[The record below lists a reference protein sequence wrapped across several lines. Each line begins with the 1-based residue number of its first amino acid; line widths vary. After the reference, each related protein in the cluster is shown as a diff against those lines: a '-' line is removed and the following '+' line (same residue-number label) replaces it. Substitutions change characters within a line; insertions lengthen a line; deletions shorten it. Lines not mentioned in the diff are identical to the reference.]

1 MYRQKLIN
9 NKTAK
14 PKMKKI
20 MKEVLKMKKFNEI
33 YAEALKNESLRNELM
48 TAVQEKKLAGFLKAH
63 DCDTDIEEIR
73 NFLTEQQAK
82 ANRGDIELNIDELE
96 DVAGGANRFIASLLA
111 GLTLATAMTPVAAAA
126 AEDTSAPT
134 GYVTEI
140 DMEDDDTIDFDLD
153 IEEEL
158 TEETATTTATEI
170 QEETTTTTAFEEVAL
185 PTTEAKEKEKDW
197 GTKMNDFMDAQ
208 IQSLWGIG
216 KEKLGENLPDI
227 TEKIFDAIPVANYLN
242 KIGVGKALGG
252 FIASTLGIA
261 PNEEPTMSE
270 IKEQLKE
277 ISNQIEDAKNQINEH
292 SDSNLARAIDA
303 MQNIADVKSYRDG
316 MQELATS
323 FSTAQGVYAESSEAT
338 DEEILVQLADIC
350 GSNEFWNVKGTF
362 ANSLSTVG
370 SYISGQKNFTGN
382 QNFYDSLYS
391 IAVKEGA
398 VFSGQAKNEVE
409 GYITDTLETYV
420 AAYALAMASLD
431 AQETLVNIKDSGN
444 YEEFIEH
451 LPASMRDTCSKIKS
465 SRYSIAAKK
474 KELTKLFM
482 DIEETGTQ
490 KTVLGQYEK
499 FENMSSGIFIY
510 RDGQFDKHQKEIV
523 LGSAKIK
530 SDPTVSGKGSDAH
543 YKSVLNSTNNPLAL
557 DQLLKHAKTYEK
569 SIAEVLTESNF
580 EIPENTRYILAD
592 SKISKKDGGGDGRR
606 YPGTSDGWA
615 YNIDIFYVKAYDIY
629 SKDIEPV
636 DVNIKSI
643 RHSRDYLGGKT
654 YEHDPQVTELPEIN
668 FLTFCEKTDTTE
680 SALGKQTTFVGQD
693 RFVISNGEFTLT
705 EDMNVSKPIVV
716 QAGVKATIDLN
727 GFALNCTDNSA
738 PAITL
743 EEGATLTITDNSE
756 SQTGSLKG
764 YTTANG
770 GAVFVKQFASC
781 TIENITIA
789 GSASN
794 NGGAVYN
801 EGTAR
806 IENCVLDN
814 NGGTSNGGAVVNYGD
829 ITITGTEISR
839 CKTDGAGGAV
849 RNYGTCNVDHTSITE
864 CTAKDGGAFYNAG
877 TLTMNDITMSNNK
890 TTSCGGGAVS
900 NHGTLRITGFEI
912 NNNTSTGNGGAI
924 WSDTSVYLEK
934 GTMDGN
940 KSNITGDDNGGG
952 AVYMK
957 KGTLEIHDA
966 TISNNS
972 CNSDGGAIMCDSGS
986 STIKAYNTDFT
997 GNYAPSDGGAIKT
1010 KADNEF
1016 RNCTFT
1022 KNSCGNK
1029 GGAIDLASS
1038 AKGNFYAC
1046 TIKDN
1051 TAPKG
1056 SALRYDSH
1064 AKYSFNEG
1072 TQVTGGI
1079 Y

>member
-1 MYRQKLIN
+1 
-9 NKTAK
+9 
-14 PKMKKI
+14 
-20 MKEVLKMKKFNEI
+20 MKKFNEI

-158 TEETATTTATEI
+158 TEETTTTATEI

-197 GTKMNDFMDAQ
+197 PSKMNEFMDAQ
-208 IQSLWGIG
+208 LYSLWGIG

-227 TEKIFDAIPVANYLN
+227 TEKIFDSVPVANYLN
-242 KIGVGKALGG
+242 KVGIGKALGG
-252 FIASTLGIA
+252 LLAKTLGIA
-261 PNEEPTMSE
+261 PKEEPTMSE
-270 IKEQLKE
+270 IKEQLNELSKQITSATADIKKNSDNNLYRALNAE
-277 ISNQIEDAKNQINEH
+277 QVSNEVKTY
-292 SDSNLARAIDA
+292 RDA
-303 MQNIADVKSYRDG
+303 MQDLGKSFKTARETLGKAVNKSDEE
-316 MQELATS
+316 MLVELA
-323 FSTAQGVYAESSEAT
+323 G
-338 DEEILVQLADIC
+338 IC
-350 GSNEFWNVKGTF
+350 DSAEFWDVSGTLI
-362 ANSLSTVG
+362 NSLSVVG
-370 SYISGQKNFTGN
+370 SYISGQENFAGDDT
-382 QNFYDSLYS
+382 FYDALYEL
-391 IAVKEGA
+391 VVEKGA
-398 VFSGQAKNEVE
+398 IFSGQAKNEVE
-409 GYITDTLETYV
+409 KYVTDTLETYIT
-420 AAYALAMASLD
+420 AYTIAMASLD
-431 AQETLVNIKDSGN
+431 AQETLVRIKDAGD
-444 YEEFIEH
+444 YDEFLSH
-451 LPASMRDTCSKIKS
+451 LKPSMRDACNKITSTESKILG
-465 SRYSIAAKK
+465 KK
-474 KELTKLFM
+474 GALGELLM
-482 DIEETGTQ
+482 DINETGIQ
-490 KTVLGQYEK
+490 NTVLGQYEK
-499 FENMSSGIFIY
+499 FENRSSGIFIY
-510 RDGQFDKHQKEIV
+510 RDGKFNIHQNDIV
-523 LGSAKIK
+523 LGCATIK
-530 SDPTVSGKGSDAH
+530 SDPTTSGKGSDAH
-543 YKSVLNSTNNPLAL
+543 YKSVLNSTNSPLAI
-557 DQLLKHAKTYEK
+557 DQLLSYAEDNKK

-580 EIPENTRYILAD
+580 EIPEDTRYILAD
-592 SKISKKDGGGDGRR
+592 SKVSKRTITDPTTGYAGDNVSAYVGGACGDAW
-606 YPGTSDGWA
+606 YSDM
-615 YNIDIFYVKAYDIY
+615 YSVQAYDIY
-629 SKDIEPV
+629 SKDLKPVRVDIKRIEQRT
-636 DVNIKSI
+636 S
-643 RHSRDYLGGKT
+643 YAGKDS
-654 YEHDPQVTELPEIN
+654 YKHDPVLRDCPTIN

-743 EEGATLTITDNSE
+743 EEGSTLTITDNSE

-781 TIENITIA
+781 TIENITIS

-1051 TAPKG
+1051 SAPKG

-1064 AKYSFNEG
+1064 AKYYFNEG

>member
-1 MYRQKLIN
+1 
-9 NKTAK
+9 
-14 PKMKKI
+14 
-20 MKEVLKMKKFNEI
+20 MKKFNEI
-33 YAEALKNESLRNELM
+33 YAEAIKNESLRNELM
-48 TAVQEKKLAGFLKAH
+48 TAVQEKKLADFLKAH

-158 TEETATTTATEI
+158 TEETATTTAATEI

-197 GTKMNDFMDAQ
+197 ASKMNDFMDAQ
-208 IQSLWGIG
+208 IVSLFNLG
-216 KEKLGENLPDI
+216 KSKLGENLPDI
-227 TEKIFDAIPVANYLN
+227 TEKIFDAVPVVNYLN

-252 FIASTLGIA
+252 LIADSLGIA
-261 PNEEPTMSE
+261 PNKEPSMTD
-270 IKEQLKE
+270 IKNQLKE

-303 MQNIADVKSYRDG
+303 MQDIADVKSYRDG

-323 FSTAQGVYAESSEAT
+323 FSTAQGVYAESSDAT

-362 ANSLSTVG
+362 VNSLSTVG
-370 SYISGQKNFTGN
+370 SYTSGQKNFTGN
-382 QNFYDSLYS
+382 QNFYDTLYS
-391 IAVKEGA
+391 LAVKHGA

-409 GYITDTLETYV
+409 EYITDTLETYT

-490 KTVLGQYEK
+490 NTVLGQYEK

-510 RDGQFDKHQKEIV
+510 RDGQFDKHQKDIV
-523 LGSAKIK
+523 LGCASIK
-530 SDPTVSGKGSDAH
+530 CDPTASGKGNVSGYQSAYD
-543 YKSVLNSTNNPLAL
+543 STNSPLAL

-569 SIAEVLTESNF
+569 SIAEVLKESNF
-580 EIPENTRYILAD
+580 EIPEDTRYILAD
-592 SKISKKDGGGDGRR
+592 SKVSKREDDGGATPGIGQSGYGDSW
-606 YPGTSDGWA
+606 YFDVYS
-615 YNIDIFYVKAYDIY
+615 VQAYDIY
-629 SKDIEPV
+629 SKDLKPV
-636 DVNIKSI
+636 RVDIKKVEQRQHHVPGKSYKVDPVL
-643 RHSRDYLGGKT
+643 RDCPT
-654 YEHDPQVTELPEIN
+654 IN

-680 SALGKQTTFVGQD
+680 SALGKQTTFENKD

-716 QAGVKATIDLN
+716 QAGAKATIDLN

-738 PAITL
+738 PAITV
-743 EEGATLTITDNSE
+743 EGGAELTITDNSE

-770 GAVFVKQFASC
+770 GAVFVKQSASC

-814 NGGTSNGGAVVNYGD
+814 NGGTSNGGAVVNYGNVT
-829 ITITGTEISR
+829 ISGTTITR

-877 TLTMNDITMSNNK
+877 TLTMTDITMSNNK

-900 NHGTLRITGFEI
+900 NHGTLKITGFEI

-952 AVYMK
+952 AIYMK

-1072 TQVTGGI
+1072 TQVTGVI